1 MYDEETGVFELET
14 DKPLTLLL
22 GNIGHEGIL
31 STLRAAGR
39 QYKIKFLESKVKN
52 WESIL
57 GYFEKYTIECVL
69 VKLSAR
75 AISLMAS
82 DEYNGIRDKIFQKIG
97 SVENIVFV
105 FEDMLS
111 GRYEEGAWP
120 DYHHRPSEKVRDSVF
135 EMLSEYDVRIMP
147 YKRNAEVTVM
157 AEIFLIETEQNLVF
171 RLYVPSGRLWSNESD
186 RLLQLFKD
194 YLTNVARISVR
205 LDQYRTDKGI
215 IYEIHSEEIASSAG
229 INDEFAHFTSFMDL
243 CATDLQAAE
252 EMLKDKDVKPK
263 DIIGLLSRYS
273 KEAKRLSVDLK
284 HEREQKVLSIR
295 QRLESELVDTIP
307 GSVDWVSINSLV
319 NMAVPQ
325 LSGLAGAISVDQGK
339 KRLAAQS
346 NTQNLTINLNPQII
360 ETVNGT
366 VAQEINGDQHFG
378 VEAQQLLDLIRQYGE
393 NESRE
398 LSSSVYELED
408 HSAPKGARLN
418 AKQRLTKFL
427 IGVGKRA
434 EGIATNLLQAYIQSK
449 LGL

>member
-1 MYDEETGVFELET
+1 MYDEETGIYELNT
-14 DKPLTLLL
+14 NKPLTLLL

-31 STLRAAGR
+31 STLRSAGR
-39 QYKIKFLESKVKN
+39 QYKSKFLESNIKN

-57 GYFEKYTIECVL
+57 SYFEEYTVECVL
-69 VKLSAR
+69 VKLGAK
-75 AISLMAS
+75 AILLMAS
-82 DEYNGIRDKIFQKIG
+82 DEYNGIREKLFQKIG

-105 FEDMLS
+105 FEDILS
-111 GRYEEGAWP
+111 ERYKEGFWA
-120 DYHHRPSEKVRDSVF
+120 DYHHRPSENVKNAVF
-135 EMLSEYDVRIMP
+135 EMLAEYDIRIMP

-157 AEIFLIETEQNLVF
+157 AETFLKETEQNLVF

-186 RLLQLFKD
+186 RLLQLFRD
-194 YLTNVARISVR
+194 YLANVAHISVR

-229 INDEFAHFTSFMDL
+229 INYEFAQFTSFMDL
-243 CATDLQAAE
+243 CATDMQAAE
-252 EMLKDKDVKPK
+252 EMLKGKDVKPK

-307 GSVDWVSINSLV
+307 GAVDWESINSLV

-325 LSGLAGAISVDQGK
+325 LSGSTGVISVDQEI
-339 KRLAAQS
+339 KRLPAQPHA
-346 NTQNLTINLNPQII
+346 QHLTINLNPQII
-360 ETVNGT
+360 ETVNGV
-366 VAQEINGDQHFG
+366 VAQEISGDQHFG
-378 VEAQQLLDLIRQYGE
+378 VEAQHLLNLIGEYGG

-408 HSAPKGARLN
+408 NSAPKGVRLN

-434 EGIATNLLQAYIQSK
+434 EGIATNILQAYIQNK
-449 LGL
+449 LGF